1 MSGLFYFGVT
11 TYIICG
17 HIEQYTDYIGRYSD
31 RQKKEEA
38 L

>member
-1 MSGLFYFGVT
+1 MIQITMTNG
-11 TYIICG
+11 TYICWEK
-17 HIEQYTDYIGRYSD
+17 EQYTDYIGRYSD